1 MPLSADALLYL
12 KATCILIIGHEGSH
26 WAKRMKERE
35 RTKPGPIETPEGLLR
50 RMRIS
55 FLASCIIVIVFAV
68 SYGYLEYYYIND
80 PVLGKTA
87 NLTVGGGSHRV
98 ATPIIGGLY
107 SYHLFPMMLIFI
119 LTGFYP
125 FFDSI
130 SFNILGRHKREKT
143 FALGV
148 ASVVSAILVE
158 DFAWFFYRWWLP
170 LDDDPKRYL
179 LMQAS
184 DWTTRT
190 LGGLPVHNPGAFG
203 SFVVP
208 YWYLIAIA
216 IAGVCYYIAFRKPR

>member
-1 MPLSADALLYL
+1 L
-12 KATCILIIGHEGSH
+12 KTDSSKKEGSD
-26 WAKRMKERE
+26 
-35 RTKPGPIETPEGLLR
+35 KPGLIQTPEELLR

-55 FLASCIIVIVFAV
+55 FLASCTLVIIFAV
-68 SYGYLEYYYIND
+68 SYAFLEYYYIND

-87 NLTVGGGSHRV
+87 NLTVQGGSHRV

-143 FALGV
+143 IALGI
-148 ASVVSAILVE
+148 ASVVSAVLVE

-170 LDDDPKRYL
+170 LDNDPKRYL

-184 DWTTRT
+184 DWTART
-190 LGGLPVHNPGAFG
+190 LGGLPVHNLGSLG
-203 SFVVP
+203 SFVIP
-208 YWYLIAIA
+208 YWYFIAMA
-216 IAGVCYYIAFRKPR
+216 LAGVCYYVAFRKPR